1 VKILETIHSSVR
13 PIVTFALA
21 GAFVVGFFR
30 GSVPPDVFSSLVISV
45 VSYWFGSRERSVP
58 DAGALPIVAATSD
71 TTTVTHAEAPK
82 E

>member
-1 VKILETIHSSVR
+1 MSALETIHSSVR
-13 PIVTFALA
+13 PVVTYALA
-21 GAFVVGFFR
+21 AALIAGFFL
-30 GSVPPDVFSSLVISV
+30 GKIPPDMFSSIAISV
-45 VSYWFGSRERSVP
+45 ISYWFGSRERNVP